1 MILGINRCEEEFGG
15 YVSSGEEREGRG
27 EGFGRCKWCKNVVS
41 LYFKS

>member
-27 EGFGRCKWCKNVVS
+27 EGFGRCKRCKNVVS